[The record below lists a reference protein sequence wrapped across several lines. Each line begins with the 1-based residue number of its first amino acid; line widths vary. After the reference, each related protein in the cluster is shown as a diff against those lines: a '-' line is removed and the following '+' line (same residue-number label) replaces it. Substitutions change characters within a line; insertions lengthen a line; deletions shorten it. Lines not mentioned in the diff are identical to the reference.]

1 MKTCPSCGELLGNP
15 VEKCFKCGYVFE
27 EQIQAARRSMPLNQV
42 SAPKTS
48 GKKVCPK
55 CKKVYDGYFT
65 RCEQCDIPLAMYTPS
80 ERKKEE
86 KIPKSEKVLQQFGL
100 SGLDEI
106 DADSVRWV
114 SGELTGNGLLEFSSL
129 LSGAKS
135 SELIMNSCLRALVEQ
150 NWILLRQLNKM
161 NRQLE
166 EMKEQLKEIK
176 ETK

>member
-27 EQIQAARRSMPLNQV
+27 EQMKAARRSRPLNQV
-42 SAPKTS
+42 STPTVS

-55 CKKVYDGYFT
+55 CKRVYDGYFT
-65 RCEQCDIPLAMYTPS
+65 RCEQCDIPLAVYTPIEQKKADKIAKS
-80 ERKKEE
+80 ER
-86 KIPKSEKVLQQFGL
+86 ILQQFGL

-161 NRQLE
+161 NNQLE
-166 EMKEQLKEIK
+166 EMREQLKELSK
-176 ETK
+176 Q